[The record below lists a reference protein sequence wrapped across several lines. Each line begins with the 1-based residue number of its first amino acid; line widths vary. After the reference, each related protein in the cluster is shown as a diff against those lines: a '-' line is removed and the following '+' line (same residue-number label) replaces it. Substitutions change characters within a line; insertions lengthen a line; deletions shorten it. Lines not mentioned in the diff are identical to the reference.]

1 MSGAGLDTESSAQRV
16 AAWRDAYQS
25 VATGEPPP
33 PSYRLGSED
42 KRRAS
47 QQLWRLMVEQGQAW
61 EDLGPDLTD
70 GAPRPLPQMKVT
82 PIY

>member
-1 MSGAGLDTESSAQRV
+1 
-16 AAWRDAYQS
+16 YK
-25 VATGEPPP
+25 
-33 PSYRLGSED
+33 LGSED
-42 KRRAS
+42 KRLAS
-47 QQLWRLMVEQGQAW
+47 QQLWGLMVEQGRTW

>member
-1 MSGAGLDTESSAQRV
+1 MLLEGFGVRQRDILLVHALDRCVEVVEGT
-16 AAWRDAYQS
+16 
-25 VATGEPPP
+25 T
-33 PSYRLGSED
+33 D
-42 KRRAS
+42 KRLAS
-47 QQLWRLMVEQGQAW
+47 QQLWGLMVEQGRTW